1 MPEYS
6 REGLLAASFVSLA
19 DTLVV
24 GYDVVDLLQNL
35 VDTCATVFDAAAVGL
50 LLADDDGVLE
60 VVASTSERSRL
71 LEILQLREGL
81 GPCVEC
87 YVGGAVVSVPDIR
100 TMRADWALFRDGALE
115 QGFLAVHA
123 VPLRLRG
130 STLGALNLFS
140 EAPGSLND
148 SDAAAAQALA
158 DVATIGIVHERTLR
172 QSELA
177 REQLQRALD
186 SRVVIEQAKGV
197 IAQSRA
203 VDMDTAFTLLRSY
216 ARNNALSLSAVAA
229 RVVSRSLVI

>member
-1 MPEYS
+1 MPETS

-24 GYDVVDLLQNL
+24 GYDLVDLLENL
-35 VDTCATVFDAAAVGL
+35 VDTCATVLDAAAVGL
-50 LLADDDGVLE
+50 LLVDEHGVLE

-87 YVGGAVVSVPDIR
+87 YSTGAVVSVPDLR
-100 TMRADWALFRDGALE
+100 LMRPDWHLFYEGAVE
-115 QGFLAVHA
+115 QGFRSVHA

-130 STLGALNLFS
+130 VTLGALNLFR
-140 EAPGSLND
+140 ETTGALND
-148 SDAAAAQALA
+148 EDAAAAQALA
-158 DVATIGIVHERTLR
+158 DVATIGIVHERALR
-172 QSELA
+172 QSEVT

-197 IAQSRA
+197 IAHSRSI
-203 VDMDTAFTLLRSY
+203 DMNEAFSLLRSY
-216 ARNNALSLSAVAA
+216 ARTNSLSLSDVAA
-229 RVVSRSLVI
+229 GVVERRLVL

>member
-1 MPEYS
+1 MPNS

-35 VDTCATVFDAAAVGL
+35 VDTCATVLDAAAVGL
-50 LLADDDGVLE
+50 LLVDEEGVLE

-87 YVGGAVVSVPDIR
+87 YATGAVVSVPDIR
-100 TMRADWALFRDGALE
+100 TMRPDWHLFKEGALE
-115 QGFLAVHA
+115 QGFTSVHS

-130 STLGALNLFS
+130 STLGALNLFR
-140 EAPGSLND
+140 ETAGALNLE
-148 SDAAAAQALA
+148 DAAAAQALA
-158 DVATIGIVHERTLR
+158 DVATIGIVHERALR
-172 QSELA
+172 QSEVT

-186 SRVVIEQAKGV
+186 SRVIIEQAKGV
-197 IAQSRA
+197 IAQSREI
-203 VDMDTAFTLLRSY
+203 DMNGAFSLLRGY
-216 ARNNALSLSAVAA
+216 ARSKALPLSQVAA
-229 RVVSRSLVI
+229 MVVERSLVL

>member
-1 MPEYS
+1 MSENS

-35 VDTCATVFDAAAVGL
+35 VDTCATVLDAAAVGL
-50 LLADDDGVLE
+50 LLADEDGVLE

-87 YVGGAVVSVPDIR
+87 YSTGAVVSIPDVR
-100 TMRADWALFRDGALE
+100 LMRPDWVLFQEGALE
-115 QGFLAVHA
+115 QGFLSVHA

-130 STLGALNLFS
+130 FTLGALNLFR
-140 EAPGSLND
+140 ETAGALNTE
-148 SDAAAAQALA
+148 DAAAAQALA
-158 DVATIGIVHERTLR
+158 DVATIGIVHERALR
-172 QSELA
+172 QSEVT

-197 IAQSRA
+197 IAQSRGI
-203 VDMDTAFTLLRSY
+203 DMNEAFVMLRAY
-216 ARNNALSLSAVAA
+216 ARTNSLPLGEVAR
-229 RVVSRSLVI
+229 RVVDRALVL